1 MGRLDNDNEVYAM
14 TRELR
19 TEILIDAPPDRVWDV
34 LTDQGSLEDWNPF
47 IRGMEGELREGG
59 RLRVVLKQ
67 PNRKAMTIKPK
78 LLEVSPGRGLR
89 WRGHLGV
96 PGLFDGEHIFEFLPA
111 GPTTTRFVHREEFG
125 GILVPM
131 FWRMLDTDTR
141 QGFEDMNKA
150 LKERAES
157 AA

>member
-1 MGRLDNDNEVYAM
+1 
-14 TRELR
+14 
-19 TEILIDAPPDRVWDV
+19 
-34 LTDQGSLEDWNPF
+34 WNPF
-47 IRGMEGELREGG
+47 IREMEGELREGE
-59 RLRVVLKQ
+59 RLRIILKQ

-78 LLEVSPGRGLR
+78 VVELRPERELR
-89 WRGHLGV
+89 WMGHLVV
-96 PGLFDGEHIFEFLPA
+96 PGLFDGEHIFELIPA

-131 FWRMLDTDTR
+131 LWRMLDTDTR
-141 QGFEDMNKA
+141 QGFEDMNRA